1 MTPKSKKKLLLILK
15 SSHVAICNH
24 ISINGLL
31 HLKLNFICRLNYHIE
46 VANAADVS
54 KMEDDFAEEIKKRG
68 DDFKFFQDQY
78 GEHPDDRVVK
88 NDEVTEKLADVQTL
102 TQIFG
107 GLKEKVY

>member
-1 MTPKSKKKLLLILK
+1 M
-15 SSHVAICNH
+15 
-24 ISINGLL
+24 
-31 HLKLNFICRLNYHIE
+31 KLNSDLSFYSRLNYHIE

-88 NDEVTEKLADVQTL
+88 NDEVTEKLAEVQTL

-107 GLKEKVY
+107 GLKEKVCKTKLLNDTNYL

>member
-1 MTPKSKKKLLLILK
+1 MYFIIYFIKK
-15 SSHVAICNH
+15 
-24 ISINGLL
+24 
-31 HLKLNFICRLNYHIE
+31 NFIDCPENYFLYLRLNYHIE

-54 KMEDDFAEEIKKRG
+54 KMEDDFAEEVKKRG
-68 DDFKFFQDQY
+68 EDFKFYQDQY

-107 GLKEKVY
+107 GLKEKVS